1 MHHMM
6 DGDGAISKEKAFRKQ
21 RCLCNSSQK
30 ECNDNQLKREDVEE
44 AEVLAWLLSVGDGVR
59 QLQKRRCLGSK
70 DACVTPL

>member
-6 DGDGAISKEKAFRKQ
+6 DCDGAMPKEKVFRKQ
-21 RCLCNSSQK
+21 RCLRNSSQT
-30 ECNDNQLKREDVEE
+30 ECNDNQREDVQD